1 MITMAGKEESMITI
15 TLPMRIRN
23 FCPSLLCASITNPLV
38 FCLCACTLA
47 ASLILAPCSLAAQQ
61 PPNPAAANTP
71 QFTTTSGDAMI
82 SAGDLLSVSVFDTPE
97 FSGTM
102 RVSNEGSLSLPLIGS
117 LHIAGLTASSAA
129 ELIRNKLIEGNFLK
143 DPQVAVSFV
152 DFINQSALVLGEVM
166 RPGPVPVLGSRT
178 LWEIIGAAGGAS
190 ATAANRVL
198 IIHRNDPTHPLE
210 VPIDWSRDLSNQPNP
225 RVSLGDTVQVP
236 RAGLVYVIG
245 EVGRQ
250 GAFPI
255 QHERMTM
262 LQIVSLAEGVKF
274 TSKSSEARLMRM
286 TPNGRQISIVNI
298 PALLKGKIADF
309 PLQNDDILYVPIS
322 ASKVVIS
329 RGLEA
334 AVGITTSLAI
344 IGLEN

>member
-1 MITMAGKEESMITI
+1 MITI
-15 TLPMRIRN
+15 TLPIRMRNIFLFFLR
-23 FCPSLLCASITNPLV
+23 ASIFNSLV
-38 FCLCACTLA
+38 FCLCACTLV
-47 ASLILAPCSLAAQQ
+47 ASLILAPSSLAAQQ
-61 PPNPAAANTP
+61 PSSPATANTP
-71 QFTTTSGDAMI
+71 QFTTTSGDALI
-82 SAGDLLSVSVFDTPE
+82 SPGDLLSVSVFDTPE

-102 RVSNEGSLSLPLIGS
+102 RVSNEGNLSLPLIGS
-117 LHIAGLTASSAA
+117 LHIAGLTASGAA
-129 ELIRNKLIEGNFLK
+129 ELIRNKLIEGSFLK

-152 DFINQSALVLGEVM
+152 DFLNQSALVLGEVVK
-166 RPGPVPVLGSRT
+166 PGPVPVLGSRT
-178 LWEIIGAAGGAS
+178 LWEIIGAAGGAN

-210 VPIDWSRDLSNQPNP
+210 VPIDWSRDLSKQPNP
-225 RVSLGDTVQVP
+225 QVSLGDTVQVP

-255 QHERMTM
+255 EHERMTM
-262 LQIVSLAEGVKF
+262 LQVVTLAQGVKF
-274 TSKSSEARLMRM
+274 TSKSSKARLMRM

-309 PLQNDDILYVPIS
+309 PLQNDDILYVPNS
-322 ASKVVIS
+322 ASKVVIA

-334 AVGITTSLAI
+334 AVSLTTSLVLVKST
-344 IGLEN
+344 GY

>member
-1 MITMAGKEESMITI
+1 MITI
-15 TLPMRIRN
+15 THPIRMRNICDFFLRT
-23 FCPSLLCASITNPLV
+23 SLFNSLV
-38 FCLCACTLA
+38 FYLCFCTLV
-47 ASLILAPCSLAAQQ
+47 ASLSVAPASLVAQQ
-61 PPNPAAANTP
+61 SPNTATGNTP

-82 SAGDLLSVSVFDTPE
+82 SPGDLLSVSVFDTPE

-102 RVSNEGSLSLPLIGS
+102 RVSNEGNLSLPLVGS
-117 LHIAGLTASSAA
+117 LHIAGLTASAAA
-129 ELIRNKLIEGNFLK
+129 ELIRNKLIEGSFLK

-152 DFINQSALVLGEVM
+152 DFINQSALVLGEVVK
-166 RPGPVPVLGSRT
+166 PGPVPVLGSRT

-198 IIHRNDPTHPLE
+198 IIHRNDPTHPQE
-210 VPIDWSRDLSNQPNP
+210 VPIDWSRDLSKQPNP
-225 RVSLGDTVQVP
+225 QVFLGDTVQVP
-236 RAGLVYVIG
+236 RAGMVYVIG

-255 QHERMTM
+255 EHERMTM
-262 LQIVSLAEGVKF
+262 LQIVSLANGVRF
-274 TSKSSEARLMRM
+274 TSKSSEARLMRL

-309 PLQNDDILYVPIS
+309 PLQNDDILYVPLS
-322 ASKVVIS
+322 ASKVAIT

-334 AVGITTSLAI
+334 AVGLTTSLVLI
-344 IGLEN
+344 KSEY

>member
-1 MITMAGKEESMITI
+1 MITI
-15 TLPMRIRN
+15 TLTLPIRTRN
-23 FCPSLLCASITNPLV
+23 ICSPHVCASITNSLV
-38 FCLCACTLA
+38 LYLCVSILA
-47 ASLILAPCSLAAQQ
+47 AFLILAPGSLAAQQ
-61 PPNPAAANTP
+61 SANPAAANTP

-82 SAGDLLSVSVFDTPE
+82 SPGDLLSVSVFDTPE

-102 RVSNEGSLSLPLIGS
+102 RVSNEGNLSLPLIGN
-117 LHIAGLTASSAA
+117 LHIAGVTASVAA
-129 ELIRNKLIEGNFLK
+129 ELIRDKLIEGNFLK
-143 DPQVAVSFV
+143 DPQVAISFV
-152 DFINQSALVLGEVM
+152 DFINQSALVLGEVV

-178 LWEIIGAAGGAS
+178 LWEIIGAAGGVS

-198 IIHRNDPTHPLE
+198 IIHRNDPMHPLE
-210 VPIDWSRDLSNQPNP
+210 VPMDWSRDLSNQPNP
-225 RVSLGDTVQVP
+225 QVSLGDTVQVP

-262 LQIVSLAEGVKF
+262 LQVVSLAEGVKY
-274 TSKSSEARLMRM
+274 TSKSSQARLMRI

-322 ASKVVIS
+322 ASKVVIT
-329 RGLEA
+329 RGLTA
-334 AVGITTSLAI
+334 AVGLTTSIALVKS
-344 IGLEN
+344 EY